1 MINGFL
7 HWIAITGF
15 NQFIIPPSFWVLT
28 VTLWELIELA
38 SPQGFPT
45 KRSCLTTGD
54 FGCWLACSNLISSFS
69 SLEKKNDVCIS
80 QFLPTKC
87 SHFVFHFQTP
97 ISFEVQDVG
106 TAKSLTSD
114 NGWELVVLVKIIIKF
129 LSFSEAA
136 AISSLTT

>member
-1 MINGFL
+1 MMFV
-7 HWIAITGF
+7 F
-15 NQFIIPPSFWVLT
+15 PS
-28 VTLWELIELA
+28 
-38 SPQGFPT
+38 
-45 KRSCLTTGD
+45 
-54 FGCWLACSNLISSFS
+54 
-69 SLEKKNDVCIS
+69 
-80 QFLPTKC
+80 FLPTEC

-106 TAKSLTSD
+106 TVKGLTSD